1 MSTNTSTTKETVRK
15 IVDSLYR
22 DEKNLSGFIQRLRP
36 RICPFDALLP
46 LVPHGSRR
54 VLDIGCGSGLWAGL
68 LIQTGQASFVHGF
81 DASQKAIG
89 VAQRMRERLP
99 EESREQLFFEYRSVM
114 DGLPDESFDV
124 VTMIDVL
131 HHIPSQAQEGAVRDA
146 LTRVN
151 PGGLFL
157 YKGMAQKPLFCAVM
171 NRLHDL
177 ASVREWIHCRPIG
190 DVERFCSDQTSLEV
204 FGSKRLYWYQHEWR
218 VFRKD

>member
-1 MSTNTSTTKETVRK
+1 MNTSITKKTVRE

-36 RICPFDALLP
+36 RICPFDVLLS
-46 LVPHGSRR
+46 LVPHGSR

-81 DASQKAIG
+81 DASQKAID

-99 EESREQLFFEYRSVM
+99 EDHRERLFFEYRSVM
-114 DGLPDESFDV
+114 DDLPEESFDV

-131 HHIPSQAQEGAVRDA
+131 HHIPPKAQEGVIHDA
-146 LTRVN
+146 LIRVKS
-151 PGGLFL
+151 GGLFL
-157 YKGMAQKPLFCAVM
+157 YKDMASKPLFCAVM

-177 ASVREWIHCRPIG
+177 ASVKEWIYYCPIG
-190 DVERFCSDQTSLEV
+190 DVERFCSEQTSLEV
-204 FGSKRLYWYQHEWR
+204 SGAQRLYWYQHEWR
-218 VFRKD
+218 VFRKI